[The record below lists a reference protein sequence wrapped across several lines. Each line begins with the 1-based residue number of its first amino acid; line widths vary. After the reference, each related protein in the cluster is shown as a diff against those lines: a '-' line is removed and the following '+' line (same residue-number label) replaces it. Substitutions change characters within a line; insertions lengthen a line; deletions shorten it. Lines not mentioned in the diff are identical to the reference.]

1 MQKSLTRKKIQNAL
15 LLLLSLLLLVG
26 CSSAETIASSDTSSD
41 AGTEE
46 AGILIEGAWSR
57 STPELM
63 EGSGITYMLIQNN
76 GSADDRLLAA
86 KSDICDVVE
95 LHEHKM
101 DSNGMMRMRMIE
113 GGYIDIPAG
122 GEVELVPGGLHLML
136 INLHEGLETGT
147 SYELTL
153 KFENMGEVTIEVP
166 VFDTEPE
173 N

>member
-1 MQKSLTRKKIQNAL
+1 MQQKSMRKKILISLFLLSSML
-15 LLLLSLLLLVG
+15 LLIG
-26 CSSAETIASSDTSSD
+26 CSSAEEMAPSDTSV
-41 AGTEE
+41 EE
-46 AGILIEGAWSR
+46 ADILIEGAWSR

-63 EGSGITYMLIQNN
+63 DGSGITYMLIQNN

-86 KSDICDVVE
+86 KTDVCDVVE

-101 DSNGMMRMRMIE
+101 DSNGMMRMRMVE

-122 GEVELVPGGLHLML
+122 GEVELTPGGLHLML

-153 KFENMGEVTIEVP
+153 KFEKMGEVMIEVP
-166 VFDTEPE
+166 VVDIEPK

>member
-1 MQKSLTRKKIQNAL
+1 MQKSLTRKKILNSL

-26 CSSAETIASSDTSSD
+26 CSSVETIASSDT
-41 AGTEE
+41 GTEE
-46 AGILIEGAWSR
+46 ADILIEGAWSR

-63 EGSGITYMLIQNN
+63 DGSGITYMLIQNN
-76 GSADDRLLAA
+76 GTADDRLLAA
-86 KSDICDVVE
+86 KTDVCDVVE

-101 DSNGMMRMRMIE
+101 DSNGMMRMRMVE

-153 KFENMGEVTIEVP
+153 KFEKMGEVTIEVP
-166 VFDTEPE
+166 VVDIEPK

>member
-1 MQKSLTRKKIQNAL
+1 MQQRRSKKFLPFLFFLAL
-15 LLLLSLLLLVG
+15 AIILGACKPMEPAVPL
-26 CSSAETIASSDTSSD
+26 AANEIAGDVP
-41 AGTEE
+41 E
-46 AGILIEGAWSR
+46 IVIESAWSR

-63 EGSGITYMLIQNN
+63 EGSGITYMLIKNI
-76 GSADDRLLAA
+76 GAVDDRLIAA

-101 DSNGMMRMRMIE
+101 DSNGVMRMRMIE
-113 GGYIDIPAG
+113 GGHIDIPAN

-136 INLHEGLETGT
+136 VNLHEGLKAGT
-147 SYELTL
+147 TYTLAL
-153 KFENMGEVTIEVP
+153 KFEKTGEVMIEVP